1 MNRYKTTPNI
11 YLLGQ
16 EGKRRSPEQSPHF
29 FSCFTRL
36 RLYQK
41 RLCLGHIR
49 SPVAK
54 PPSKADP
61 WSTLGPKRVH
71 AGGGICHP
79 EDRLG
84 RGVQRPESGLGREFW
99 SHGYPQCGLE
109 GASNAHWQ
117 VPWITW
123 STHPVG
129 EEVCLEKRQRES
141 LNQSFPKCDICEPAT
156 AAAPGDL
163 LQMKVLSPIPRPTE
177 SSARF

>member
-1 MNRYKTTPNI
+1 MGSLLSFTWTDIRPPPTFTKKAKGGLNRAHTFSPASPDSVCT
-11 YLLGQ
+11 
-16 EGKRRSPEQSPHF
+16 RRGSAWGTSLAQA
-29 FSCFTRL
+29 
-36 RLYQK
+36 
-41 RLCLGHIR
+41 
-49 SPVAK
+49 AK

-109 GASNAHWQ
+109 GAANAHWQ

-123 STHPVG
+123 ATHPVG

-141 LNQSFPKCDICEPAT
+141 LNQSFPKCDY
-156 AAAPGDL
+156 L
-163 LQMKVLSPIPRPTE
+163 WMSRSSS
-177 SSARF
+177 SSAWGLATN